1 MGIRLQKDGPQSKR
15 VIRFTPPANAGEV
28 VHATIPDE
36 GEVKMTVDCT
46 ATSYRF
52 GYRVVGDANE
62 DWTWLAEVD
71 TRILTRNPEIGQPFT
86 GMMLGLYAFGELQP
100 VLTPAHFAF
109 AAFR

>member
-1 MGIRLQKDGPQSKR
+1 MGIRLQNDGPHSKR
-15 VIRFTPPANAGEV
+15 VVRFTPPTNAGEV
-28 VHATIPDE
+28 VHATIPDN

-46 ATSYRF
+46 ATCYRF

-62 DWTWLAEVD
+62 DWTWIAEVD
-71 TRILTRNPEIGQPFT
+71 TQVLTRNPEIGQPFT

-100 VLTPAHFAF
+100 VLAPAHFAF